1 MGKIVKA
8 AARPVIT
15 ILITLAIGALMI
27 INAGESPLKAYGILF
42 YGAFGT
48 GTGLLNTLSK
58 ATPLIFTGLAA
69 ALADIVGVFNIGV
82 EGQLYLGALAAAVV
96 GVYAGGLPAVVLIPL

>member
-1 MGKIVKA
+1 MGKIVRA

-15 ILITLAIGALMI
+15 ILITLIIGAVMI
-27 INAGESPLKAYGILF
+27 VNAGESPLKAYGILF

-48 GTGLLNTLSK
+48 GTGLLNTLAK

-69 ALADIVGVFNIGV
+69 ALQTSWEFSTSEWKASFILALWQRLWWVCTPADFRR
-82 EGQLYLGALAAAVV
+82 
-96 GVYAGGLPAVVLIPL
+96 